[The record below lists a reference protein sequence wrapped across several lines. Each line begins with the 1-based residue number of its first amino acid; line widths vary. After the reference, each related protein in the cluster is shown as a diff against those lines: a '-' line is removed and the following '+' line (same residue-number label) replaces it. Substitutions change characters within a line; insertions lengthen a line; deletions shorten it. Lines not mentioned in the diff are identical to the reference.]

1 MYVELAEIN
10 RLKGQRAIYL
20 LVKFWRS
27 EAWANAGNEPDLVN
41 DFIMQL
47 RRTETQIV
55 TDANGWLKT
64 VGGEFIDPATLEPGG
79 KEYEWERETITKTRA
94 DLLGEVRENIRRY
107 AREAVKNKWRGDHTG
122 DATRP
127 FFVDNQRIT
136 QRVAQVFEREDVDE
150 GDGVLT
156 LLRAVRGRK
165 ESIETAE
172 GVSSSLR

>member
-1 MYVELAEIN
+1 MYIELAEIN
-10 RLKGQRAIYL
+10 RLKGQRAIYV
-20 LVKFWRS
+20 LVRFWRS

-47 RRTETQIV
+47 RRTESRIV

-64 VGGEFIDPATLEPGG
+64 VGGEFIDLATLEPGG

-94 DLLGEVRENIRRY
+94 QLLGEVRENIRRY
-107 AREAVKNKWRGDHTG
+107 AREAVRHKWRGDHTG
-122 DATRP
+122 DATKP
-127 FFVDNQRIT
+127 FFADDKQIV
-136 QRVAQVFEREDVDE
+136 QRVAQVFEREGVDE

-172 GVSSSLR
+172 EVSPLLR